1 MTRETEFWEAIQR
14 IRAKDDR
21 FEPETYPFVL
31 EALEY
36 TYGRIGEVR
45 HVSAR
50 ELFDGLCVY
59 AKERFG
65 VLAADVLEKWGV
77 RSPFD
82 IGIAVYQL
90 IEVGTLAKQEDDTLE
105 DFDLDVDLRQVIEEE
120 YFD

>member
-1 MTRETEFWEAIQR
+1 MTGETDLWEAIRR
-14 IRAKDDR
+14 IRAKDSR
-21 FEPETYPFVL
+21 FEPETYAFLL

-50 ELFDGLCVY
+50 ELFDGLCQY

-65 VLAADVLEKWGV
+65 VLAADVLERWGV

-105 DFDLDVDLRQVIEEE
+105 DFDLDVDLRQVIEGE
-120 YFD
+120 YFE